1 MMNILEQEDIIK
13 GLPDQALMQE
23 AQMPSGQVPQFLVV
37 SEIQRRS
44 DMRKRFQ
51 KEQPQEGTVKDRIV
65 GEAGMG
71 IMGAMPP
78 QMAMAPQMPQRM
90 PQMPPQGIEQAM
102 PPQRMSGGGIV
113 RMANGGRTQE
123 ILDLVAVGLSPLQ
136 ITQRGYE
143 EKEITAAMDEYNRRM
158 ASTVDPTFDGSSR
171 IIGAPERG
179 DPTVQRRSTG
189 YFDDPGA
196 FGDTVRENVLEPIG
210 SAARYVSE
218 IPGRVAQSSRMAE
231 AKSPL
236 SDGLLLASDMPGP
249 LKERETDPYGYRDVF
264 TPEQINQRLE
274 SRPSLADDLDMT
286 PIEFFK
292 QRVLGQSAEDK
303 TPVGITSIPTEY
315 TDPATAL
322 GLDEEDEYVYR
333 GPLRREANE
342 SSPVKA
348 DADVR
353 KTDEVGEVG
362 GVNLKGDGKEVQS
375 DSVFSTDD
383 YRSRLE
389 YLMSLGVDRD
399 KVEIPTL
406 DYSDIRDDLNRRV
419 QSNMLLAL
427 GAGIAGGD
435 VSKGIQAASE
445 VSQAGGRDISKIDLA
460 ERQGQFEAAT
470 AAQKR
475 QDDLLK
481 TQRMLGAELMGLDAK
496 LRVSSDTDRR
506 ELIRYYAGIR
516 DGLQDQLVALTEA
529 GYGQALPKA
538 SQDLMNRIDKMLQ
551 NLAGQ
556 YGIILPADAGGGV
569 DRNPAELGG
578 SLDLNLPSRQAAP

>member
-1 MMNILEQEDIIK
+1 
-13 GLPDQALMQE
+13 
-23 AQMPSGQVPQFLVV
+23 
-37 SEIQRRS
+37 
-44 DMRKRFQ
+44 
-51 KEQPQEGTVKDRIV
+51 
-65 GEAGMG
+65 
-71 IMGAMPP
+71 
-78 QMAMAPQMPQRM
+78 
-90 PQMPPQGIEQAM
+90 
-102 PPQRMSGGGIV
+102 
-113 RMANGGRTQE
+113 
-123 ILDLVAVGLSPLQ
+123 
-136 ITQRGYE
+136 
-143 EKEITAAMDEYNRRM
+143 
-158 ASTVDPTFDGSSR
+158 
-171 IIGAPERG
+171 
-179 DPTVQRRSTG
+179 
-189 YFDDPGA
+189 
-196 FGDTVRENVLEPIG
+196 
-210 SAARYVSE
+210 
-218 IPGRVAQSSRMAE
+218 
-231 AKSPL
+231 
-236 SDGLLLASDMPGP
+236 
-249 LKERETDPYGYRDVF
+249 
-264 TPEQINQRLE
+264 
-274 SRPSLADDLDMT
+274 LADDLDMT

-445 VSQAGGRDISKIDLA
+445 VSQTGGRDISKIDLA

-496 LRVSSDTDRR
+496 LKVSSDTDRR